1 MRLIKVQMLHRT
13 WAREQYAKILGDLV
27 IDRRIVTQIE
37 WFKLW
42 LSLRNLN
49 HEVFDIVFS
58 ESCTFQIKIFQSAL
72 KLDKFDN
79 GRIHLL
85 WNLDTAQWQ
94 LSDFSLILLLLFYL
108 GQDLV
113 PDSAI

>member
-1 MRLIKVQMLHRT
+1 MSLIKVQMLHRT
-13 WAREQYAKILGDLV
+13 RTREQYAEVLGDFV
-27 IDRRIVTQIE
+27 IDRRIITQVE
-37 WFKLW
+37 WFELW

-49 HEVFDIVFS
+49 HEVFDIVLS
-58 ESCTFQIKIFQSAL
+58 KSCTFQIKIFQSAL
-72 KLDKFDN
+72 KLDKFNN